1 MTKKYIYRGSMA
13 TETIEKTDY
22 VFVNGTSYDLPET
35 NKRVQQMER
44 QGRLT
49 AIPAEKKKGAK

>member
-1 MTKKYIYRGSMA
+1 MTKKYIYRGSMS

-22 VFVNGTSYDLPET
+22 VFVNGISYDLPET

-49 AIPAEKKKGAK
+49 VVSAEKKKGIK

>member
-13 TETIEKTDY
+13 TETINKTDY
-22 VFVNGTSYDLPET
+22 VFVNGKEYDLAET
-35 NKRVQQMER
+35 NPRVLQMER

-49 AIPAEKKKGAK
+49 AAPADKKKGAK